1 MKSGLDYFSLDVHLD
16 EKFELIEAEFG
27 LKGFAVIVKLLQKI
41 YGQHGYY
48 CEWTEEIALLFSR
61 NIGYCDDAEKGGN
74 AVSEIVRAAIK
85 RGIFDKTLYEKHGIL
100 TSEGIQKR
108 YLEAT
113 SRRKEVSIK
122 SEYLLLC
129 NTQNFKNVNIL
140 SGNVCISSKNAYAN
154 KQSKVK
160 ESKVKESIDIHNTT
174 SAAAS
179 GELSLKDVVD
189 LFNRLCP
196 SLPKVI
202 ALTDARR
209 SAIRKAVQR
218 LGGVDE
224 VTAFFKKIEDSDFLS
239 GRNGKWKNCGFDWCL
254 KAGNLVKIRE
264 GQYDNRGAA
273 DPATEESEYEQMVE
287 AYLPRYQKKGGDE

>member
-1 MKSGLDYFSLDVHLD
+1 VKSGLDYFSLDTRLD

-27 LKGFAVIVKLLQKI
+27 LKGFAVVVKLLQRI

-48 CEWTEEIALLFSR
+48 CEWTNEVALLFAKSC
-61 NIGYCDDAEKGGN
+61 GFSDVEKGGN

-85 RGIFDKTLYEKHGIL
+85 RGIFDRTLYEKHGIL
-100 TSEGIQKR
+100 TSAGIQKR
-108 YLEAT
+108 YLDAC
-113 SRRKEVSIK
+113 SRRKEVTIK
-122 SEYLLLC
+122 KAYLLLC
-129 NTQNFKNVNIL
+129 NTQNFKNVI
-140 SGNVCISSKNAYAN
+140 ISSENVNISNENVYISQ
-154 KQSKVK
+154 QSKVK
-160 ESKVKESIDIHNTT
+160 ESKVKESIDTYSKP
-174 SAAAS
+174 SANAS
-179 GELSLKDVVD
+179 GELSPKDVVD
-189 LFNRLCP
+189 MFNRLCP

-224 VTAFFKKIEDSDFLS
+224 VTVFFKKIEDSDFLS

-273 DPATEESEYEQMVE
+273 DPVTEESEYEQMVE
-287 AYLPRYQKKGGDE
+287 SYLPRYQKKGGGE